1 MFAGIGGFRAGL
13 DRAGGFQCI
22 GHCEIDKYAD
32 ASYRAIHDPG
42 KEELY
47 YPDARKIDPNDLPD
61 FDLLCGGFPCQ
72 AFSQAGRRRGFE
84 DARGTLFF
92 EVARLAQAKR
102 PSYLLLENVPGLLS
116 HEAMMRNKHRL
127 FRADLSAK
135 AHYMRFHHSGHA
147 KIRKPNGFLARQRR
161 VPQSCCSN
169 MAVGFW
175 SDKGRT
181 FSAILTTLLQL
192 GYSVEWMVL
201 IRFFIPNGFAIW
213 NAPGI
218 LPGGAADAARK
229 DVQFQSLQTI
239 RFAATALLWQL
250 LLNTFN
256 SNLEIGIHSADFGVP
271 QARRRV
277 FLIGYL
283 DPRCAGKV
291 FPLFGSGGKALIQ
304 MLPGP
309 QGSRVYD
316 SAGVACTQTA
326 GAGGKGGKTGLYFID
341 LSTVEPRVTDQARCI
356 TAHYSKGPISN
367 RRGEHSGVLLIRE
380 DTKKGYKAAYPGD
393 TVSLGFP
400 GTLHRGRVG
409 HDIAHTLDTGAHQ
422 GVVMRSGWI
431 RKLMPR
437 ECFRLQGFTDEQI
450 DRVLAITSDAQA
462 YKQAGNGVTVNV
474 IEAIGRRI
482 REMDEELKSEAIA

>member
-1 MFAGIGGFRAGL
+1 MTRRCFSLITYFDMFAGLGGFRAGL

-32 ASYRAIHDPG
+32 ASYRAIHHPG
-42 KEELY
+42 KEEVY
-47 YPDARKIDPNDLPD
+47 YPDARKIDPSNLPD

-116 HEAMMRNKHRL
+116 H
-127 FRADLSAK
+127 
-135 AHYMRFHHSGHA
+135 
-147 KIRKPNGFLARQRR
+147 
-161 VPQSCCSN
+161 
-169 MAVGFW
+169 
-175 SDKGRT
+175 DKGRT
-181 FSAILTTLLQL
+181 FSVILTTLLQL

-201 IRFFIPNGFAIW
+201 N
-213 NAPGI
+213 
-218 LPGGAADAARK
+218 
-229 DVQFQSLQTI
+229 
-239 RFAATALLWQL
+239 
-250 LLNTFN
+250 
-256 SNLEIGIHSADFGVP
+256 SADFGVP

-277 FLIGYL
+277 FLVGYL
-283 DPRCAGKV
+283 DPRRAGKV

-326 GAGGKGGKTGLYFID
+326 GAGGRGGKTGLYFID

-356 TAHYSKGPISN
+356 TAHYAKGPISN
-367 RRGEHSGVLLIRE
+367 RKAENSGVLFIKE
-380 DTKKGYKAAYPGD
+380 ATKKGYKAAMPGD
-393 TVSLGFP
+393 TVDLGYS
-400 GTLHRGRVG
+400 GSNTRRGRVG
-409 HDIAHTLDTGAHQ
+409 HDIAYTLTTSANQ
-422 GVVMRSGWI
+422 GLVMRNGWI

-450 DRVLAITSDAQA
+450 DKVLAITSDAQA